1 MAPPTNVFGGRV
13 RGVQLAIADAAESV
27 DHLVAPEHALRIAM
41 TLKTFRVCET
51 LKVWPRKR
59 RTESDVYGKKEKCP

>member
-1 MAPPTNVFGGRV
+1 
-13 RGVQLAIADAAESV
+13 
-27 DHLVAPEHALRIAM
+27 M

>member
-1 MAPPTNVFGGRV
+1 
-13 RGVQLAIADAAESV
+13 V
-27 DHLVAPEHALRIAM
+27 DHLVDPEHAFGIAM
-41 TLKTFRVCET
+41 TLKTFRVRET